1 MIKRIEI
8 HNIQSHENTV
18 LELSKGINAIVGS
31 SNNGKT
37 AILRALN
44 WARYNRPLGI
54 DNLASHWIVNDK
66 GDLTD
71 EMFVTIEN
79 ENGVVTRKRTKNENQ
94 YIVNGKEL
102 NVVKTDVPDEVEMLL
117 RLSETNIQNQQD
129 APFLISK
136 SSGEVAKYFNKVV
149 RLDIIDRV
157 LSNAESKRRSVN
169 NDIGFTEKQIK
180 DYENKLESFS
190 WLDSVERLLDKYERV
205 EKKNLELREKV
216 NNLKENITKHT
227 ELVDFVNKNDFSGAK
242 KIIEKIEKVSNDNL
256 NLEEKIH
263 NLSNDISYMEN
274 AKIYPDF
281 SKEKKVIEK
290 LLNYNPDTKKIEK
303 LKNDIYM
310 YGIHK
315 MHIENSEADIRC
327 LKEQLPDICPL
338 CGKPMDLCKGGKK

>member
-44 WARYNRPLGI
+44 WVRYNRPLGI
-54 DNLASHWIVNDK
+54 DNLASHWIVDDK
-66 GDLTD
+66 GNLIK
-71 EMFVTIEN
+71 EMSVTIEN

-94 YIVNGKEL
+94 YIVNDKEL
-102 NVVKTDVPDEVEMLL
+102 NVVKSDVPDEVETILN
-117 RLSETNIQNQQD
+117 LSETNIQNQQD

-180 DYENKLESFS
+180 DYENKLESFN
-190 WLDSVERLLDKYERV
+190 WLDNAERLFTRYEHIESRNSELKQKINALKEKVTKYE
-205 EKKNLELREKV
+205 
-216 NNLKENITKHT
+216 
-227 ELVDFVNKNDFSGAK
+227 ELVDFVNNNDFSKAE
-242 KIIEKIEKVSNDNL
+242 KIIEKIENL
-256 NLEEKIH
+256 SGKKLSLEEKIH
-263 NLSNDISYMEN
+263 NISNDVSYIEN

-281 SKEKKVIEK
+281 SKQEKIIEK
-290 LLNYNPDTKKIEK
+290 LLNYKPDRERVQKIK
-303 LKNDIYM
+303 DGVYM
-310 YGIHK
+310 YGIQK
-315 MHIENSEADIRC
+315 MHIENSDGDIRC
-327 LKEQLPDICPL
+327 LEEQLPDICPL
-338 CGKPMDLCKGGKK
+338 CGKPMDLCKGGKE